1 MGRALARHV
10 GLKADLLVVYLTR
23 PLSGVRVFCS
33 LCSGYEL
40 INRRNCFC
48 NPCRSGFHTPGTRA
62 RHVGLKADLLVVY
75 LTRPL
80 SGVRV
85 FCSLCSGYELINRR
99 NCFCNP
105 CRSGFHTPGTR
116 ARHVGLKADLLV
128 VYLPRPLSGVRVFCS
143 LCSGY
148 ELINRRNCF
157 CNPCRSGFY
166 PPGTRARHVGLK
178 ADLLVGCLTRPL
190 SGGRVFCSL
199 CSGYEL
205 INRRNCFCNPCRSD
219 FYPPGTRARRVGLKA
234 DLLVV
239 YLTRPLSGVRVFCS
253 LCSDYG
259 LINRRNCFCNPCRS
273 DFSPMCR
280 PEGRPTGRVF
290 APTSLWGAG
299 VLFAMFR
306 LRADKSTQLFLQ
318 PL

>member
-1 MGRALARHV
+1 MHLEFRG
-10 GLKADLLVVYLTR
+10 
-23 PLSGVRVFCS
+23 
-33 LCSGYEL
+33 
-40 INRRNCFC
+40 
-48 NPCRSGFHTPGTRA
+48 PCGSGFHTPGTRA

-85 FCSLCSGYELINRR
+85 FCSLCSDYELINRR

-157 CNPCRSGFY
+157 CNPCRSGF
-166 PPGTRARHVGLK
+166 
-178 ADLLVGCLTRPL
+178 
-190 SGGRVFCSL
+190 
-199 CSGYEL
+199 
-205 INRRNCFCNPCRSD
+205 
-219 FYPPGTRARRVGLKA
+219 
-234 DLLVV
+234 
-239 YLTRPLSGVRVFCS
+239 
-253 LCSDYG
+253 
-259 LINRRNCFCNPCRS
+259 
-273 DFSPMCR
+273 SPMCR

-290 APTSLWGAG
+290 DPVAPAHPSALASCFTLPPASDPQGCGKCKRIAG
-299 VLFAMFR
+299 SNPCPAVVRPRHTVHPVHKKTGPEGPVSFGVTKTISR
-306 LRADKSTQLFLQ
+306 RYRG
-318 PL
+318 

>member
-1 MGRALARHV
+1 MICSGYELKHCRSGFCNPCRSGFHTPGTRARHV
-10 GLKADLLVVYLTR
+10 GLKADLLVECLPR

-48 NPCRSGFHTPGTRA
+48 NPCRSGFYPPGTRA

-75 LTRPL
+75 LPRPL

-157 CNPCRSGFY
+157 CNPCRSGF
-166 PPGTRARHVGLK
+166 
-178 ADLLVGCLTRPL
+178 
-190 SGGRVFCSL
+190 
-199 CSGYEL
+199 
-205 INRRNCFCNPCRSD
+205 
-219 FYPPGTRARRVGLKA
+219 
-234 DLLVV
+234 
-239 YLTRPLSGVRVFCS
+239 
-253 LCSDYG
+253 
-259 LINRRNCFCNPCRS
+259 
-273 DFSPMCR
+273 SPTCR

-290 APTSLWGAG
+290 DLAAPAHPCARGISTSLCKKNGARRPR
-299 VLFAMFR
+299 LFWRYKNNQPKISWVMF
-306 LRADKSTQLFLQ
+306 LNQLWA
-318 PL
+318 